1 MKIWINTICY
11 GKTMKSIA
19 EDLHKTEQE
28 AQEIYD
34 AVMTNIKGLKHL
46 MEDSEE
52 FARVHGYVEDKW
64 GRRRHI
70 PDMQLEPYVL
80 TSKGNAN
87 FDPFFDSAEIG
98 MINDE
103 DRVKQALIQ
112 ELKEA
117 KWRSQ
122 KDKVKAKIE
131 KEGFTLK
138 ENTKKIE
145 DATRQCV
152 NCVDNETEILTK
164 EGWKNQADLLLT
176 DEVLTMNPETCLME
190 WNRVEAVNRYEG
202 EFTVTEFK
210 HPSFS
215 AVSTLN
221 HRWFV
226 WDKKLNKPKF
236 VMTENLSLWGDH
248 RIFRCGNNTFK
259 ENVDYSDAFIKLI
272 GIFLTDGGIRKASNT
287 QIELY
292 QSVSVHPKQTAFIE
306 NVLQELNI
314 PFGTSLAKDNYK
326 TWIIS
331 YETGKLLRALF
342 PERKLTT
349 AFINGLSQ
357 RQANLL
363 IDVMTM
369 FDGHNDKRKGH
380 QYLGII
386 CTTKKEAD
394 MFQYLCQ
401 IAGKSSTLFEIDKRG
416 HRSYGNVR
424 NKCGYIET
432 KSIYYIVRIQARTK
446 IHVYKHHV
454 FNKTVDF
461 VWCPTVKNGT
471 WVARRNGKTFI
482 TGNSRIQGSAATQSK
497 IAIRLI
503 GTHERLKKLGF
514 KMAILVHDEILAECP
529 YVTMREA
536 EKLFTQGML
545 DSSKDLRTGAACDA
559 TAALCWYGDDIPME
573 EITVENLKKLK
584 EEYYGFKV
592 N

>member
-190 WNRVEAVNRYEG
+190 WNRV
-202 EFTVTEFK
+202 
-210 HPSFS
+210 
-215 AVSTLN
+215 
-221 HRWFV
+221 
-226 WDKKLNKPKF
+226 
-236 VMTENLSLWGDH
+236 
-248 RIFRCGNNTFK
+248 
-259 ENVDYSDAFIKLI
+259 
-272 GIFLTDGGIRKASNT
+272 
-287 QIELY
+287 
-292 QSVSVHPKQTAFIE
+292 
-306 NVLQELNI
+306 
-314 PFGTSLAKDNYK
+314 
-326 TWIIS
+326 
-331 YETGKLLRALF
+331 
-342 PERKLTT
+342 
-349 AFINGLSQ
+349 
-357 RQANLL
+357 
-363 IDVMTM
+363 
-369 FDGHNDKRKGH
+369 
-380 QYLGII
+380 
-386 CTTKKEAD
+386 
-394 MFQYLCQ
+394 
-401 IAGKSSTLFEIDKRG
+401 
-416 HRSYGNVR
+416 
-424 NKCGYIET
+424 
-432 KSIYYIVRIQARTK
+432 
-446 IHVYKHHV
+446 
-454 FNKTVDF
+454 
-461 VWCPTVKNGT
+461 
-471 WVARRNGKTFI
+471 
-482 TGNSRIQGSAATQSK
+482 
-497 IAIRLI
+497 
-503 GTHERLKKLGF
+503 
-514 KMAILVHDEILAECP
+514 
-529 YVTMREA
+529 
-536 EKLFTQGML
+536 
-545 DSSKDLRTGAACDA
+545 
-559 TAALCWYGDDIPME
+559 
-573 EITVENLKKLK
+573 
-584 EEYYGFKV
+584 
-592 N
+592 